1 MACKHFNEGG
11 RTSYKCLWYI
21 QVAMGG
27 KKDPAAVA
35 LGRRGGKAR
44 VPKGFAKMDP
54 KRRAEI
60 AKKAAEARWKK
71 ADY

>member
-1 MACKHFNEGG
+1 MQALFCDCVS
-11 RTSYKCLWYI
+11 TCCKCLWYI
-21 QVAMGG
+21 QFAMST

-35 LGRRGGKAR
+35 LGRRGGKAK

-60 AKKAAEARWKK
+60 AKKAADARWKK
-71 ADY
+71 AKE